1 MPDTLGELS
10 VEETAMARAMSPL
23 PALPASPTNQYAD
36 NAQAAALGQKFYFEA
51 DWSGPLAVASHLGSV
66 GEVGKVSCRGCHD
79 SATFDRPEN
88 VAVGVNFH
96 PRHAPGSVNAA
107 YYDWVTWRGRF
118 DSLWTLPLAVFEAG
132 PIFASTR
139 LAVAHVVYDQYQAEY
154 DAVFTDA
161 TLDPRLDPNNAN
173 AGDFPATGKPGDAAW
188 DNMSAADQ
196 QIINRIVVNVGKA
209 LEAYQRLLVMG
220 NSRFDGFVA
229 ETGTLTSEEQNGFK
243 LFVGKAGCVN
253 CHSGPLF
260 SDNTFRNLGL
270 EQTGPN
276 VPAQDDGRFDVIDAI
291 NADPFNGA
299 GIYSDDT
306 TAGQAKLATLEAK
319 TDDLKGR
326 FRVPSV
332 RNVEL
337 NAPYMHAGQ
346 IATLEELID
355 FYDEGGGPVITGQK
369 DPDVLVLGLSASEK
383 ADLKAFLEALAGQS
397 IPTALTTDTSN

>member
-1 MPDTLGELS
+1 
-10 VEETAMARAMSPL
+10 
-23 PALPASPTNQYAD
+23 
-36 NAQAAALGQKFYFEA
+36 
-51 DWSGPLAVASHLGSV
+51 V

-209 LEAYQRLLVMG
+209 LEAYQHLLVMG